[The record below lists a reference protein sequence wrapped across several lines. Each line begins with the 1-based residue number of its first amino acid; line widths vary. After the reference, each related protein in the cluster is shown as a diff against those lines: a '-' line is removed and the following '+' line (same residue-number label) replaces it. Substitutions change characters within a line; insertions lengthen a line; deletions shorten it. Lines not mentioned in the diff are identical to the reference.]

1 MHNNNNIDDRP
12 TLSGQH
18 MFHGRTE
25 PPNTIGD
32 NHKLKTGNTD
42 TEQRYEP

>member
-18 MFHGRTE
+18 MFHEHRPTAHDRRQSQTE
-25 PPNTIGD
+25 NGEYGHGATV
-32 NHKLKTGNTD
+32 
-42 TEQRYEP
+42 

>member
-1 MHNNNNIDDRP
+1 MHNNNNIDGRP

-18 MFHGRTE
+18 MFHE
-25 PPNTIGD
+25 SAKLPYMIGD